1 MKTDHIKLFN
11 FGSITTDISPRRCP
25 TSVEKSCYSTATFH
39 EGIARGQCS
48 PSLGAE
54 RPFGDR
60 SGRSGQ
66 LKPGSQANNDESDS
80 DSVVVVSPLLDRKRS
95 LLSSAEPSTCKTIL
109 SCLENVD
116 VFKKG
121 DFVNDATG
129 NGATDETNGGCPT
142 ASGGDGQRSGYE
154 TLGDLEQSEV
164 FTSPVATRRK
174 RLTLKRERTSGS
186 VSPLNQILKQRKN
199 HRTPPG
205 K

>member
-1 MKTDHIKLFN
+1 MKTDHIKSFN
-11 FGSITTDISPRRCP
+11 FGSVTTDISPRRCP
-25 TSVEKSCYSTATFH
+25 TSVEKNCYSTVTSH
-39 EGIARGQCS
+39 EGIALGQCNPS
-48 PSLGAE
+48 PGVK

-60 SGRSGQ
+60 TDRSGQ
-66 LKPGSQANNDESDS
+66 LKPGNQANNDESDS
-80 DSVVVVSPLLDRKRS
+80 DGVVVASPQLDRKRS
-95 LLSSAEPSTCKTIL
+95 LLSSAEPCKTIL

-121 DFVNDATG
+121 DFVNDSTG
-129 NGATDETNGGCPT
+129 KGATDETNGGCPT
-142 ASGGDGQRSGYE
+142 ASGGDRQR
-154 TLGDLEQSEV
+154 SEV

>member
-1 MKTDHIKLFN
+1 M
-11 FGSITTDISPRRCP
+11 
-25 TSVEKSCYSTATFH
+25 
-39 EGIARGQCS
+39 
-48 PSLGAE
+48 
-54 RPFGDR
+54 
-60 SGRSGQ
+60 
-66 LKPGSQANNDESDS
+66 
-80 DSVVVVSPLLDRKRS
+80 VVSPQLDRKRS

-154 TLGDLEQSEV
+154 TLGDLEQSEI